1 MNTVSFTTIST
12 STIHMETEVKIKSLT
27 LEELS
32 DILCTAFYDN
42 PCMSVDRGEG
52 CKPSIDH
59 RCFEDNLAQILLDGG
74 HIEVTDC
81 NAAKDEHYGKLEY
94 IVSPDEFIFY
104 KVTLKDI
111 LEGASNPEC
120 LKMIQDI
127 LSGDDSGKTLVCLPQ
142 ERFSGDIEELFRT
155 VFTGNGPEPV
165 PGSAGHDDAIV
176 VRVHIGVI
184 VMCT

>member
-1 MNTVSFTTIST
+1 
-12 STIHMETEVKIKSLT
+12 METEVKIKSLT

-59 RCFEDNLAQILLDGG
+59 HCFEDNLAQILLDGG

-94 IVSPDEFIFY
+94 IVSPDEFIYY

-127 LSGDDSGKTLVCLPQ
+127 LSG
-142 ERFSGDIEELFRT
+142 EGDMYTAYNLIQT
-155 VFTGNGPEPV
+155 IVFGEIIYG
-165 PGSAGHDDAIV
+165 
-176 VRVHIGVI
+176 
-184 VMCT
+184 

>member
-1 MNTVSFTTIST
+1 MTSMNTASFTIISI
-12 STIHMETEVKIKSLT
+12 STIHIETEVKIKSLT
-27 LEELS
+27 FEELS

-52 CKPSIDH
+52 CKPSIYH
-59 RCFEDNLAQILLDGG
+59 HCFEDNLAQILLDGG

-94 IVSPDEFIFY
+94 IVSPDEFIYY

-120 LKMIQDI
+120 LRMIQDI
-127 LSGDDSGKTLVCLPQ
+127 LSG
-142 ERFSGDIEELFRT
+142 EGDMYTAYNLIQT
-155 VFTGNGPEPV
+155 IVFGEIIYG
-165 PGSAGHDDAIV
+165 
-176 VRVHIGVI
+176 
-184 VMCT
+184 